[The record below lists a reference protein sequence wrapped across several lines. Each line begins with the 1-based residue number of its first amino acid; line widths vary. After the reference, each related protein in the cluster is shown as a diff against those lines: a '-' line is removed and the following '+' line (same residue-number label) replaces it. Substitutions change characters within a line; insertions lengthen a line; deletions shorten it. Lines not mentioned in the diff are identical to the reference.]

1 MALWEKAVLAPSST
15 LGEAIRNLDAS
26 TLQISL
32 VVDEKGTLLGTIT
45 DGDVRRAILRSETLE
60 TPVTNVMKANPI
72 TAGPD
77 IDRKTVM
84 KWMRQYQI
92 AQVPIVDEQG
102 ILTGLETLK
111 HMVQDDCSENWV
123 VIMAGGLGTRLR
135 PLTETLPKPL
145 IPVGGK
151 PVLES
156 IIERLAEQ
164 GFTRIF
170 LSVNYQAEKVEA
182 HFGDGSDWGVD
193 ISYLEE
199 NQRLGTAGALTLL
212 PEAPSEPF
220 LVMNADLVTAIN
232 FRRLLDF
239 HNDQAADATM
249 GVREYR
255 FQVPYGVIEMSGNQI
270 TEINEKPT
278 QSYFVNGGIYA
289 LSPAVL
295 RHVPEGKMYDMPTLF
310 DKIIAEGESASAF
323 PIHEY
328 WIDIGKFD
336 DLDQAQKEY
345 GKVFGTKALA

>member
-1 MALWEKAVLAPSST
+1 MAHWKKTLLAPTAT
-15 LGEAIRNLDAS
+15 LGEAIRNLDES
-26 TLQISL
+26 TLQIAL
-32 VVDEKGTLLGTIT
+32 VVNDEGVLLGTIT

-60 TPVTNVMKANPI
+60 TPVTDVMKANPI
-72 TAGPD
+72 TAGPE
-77 IDRKTVM
+77 IDRKTVV

-92 AQVPIVDEQG
+92 GQVPIVDENG
-102 ILTGLETLK
+102 KLTGLETLNRTIR
-111 HMVQDDCSENWV
+111 SEQRDNWV

-135 PLTETLPKPL
+135 PLTETVSKPL

-164 GFTRIF
+164 GFSKIF

-182 HFGDGSDWGVD
+182 HFGDGSEWGVE

-212 PEAPSEPF
+212 PEMPSEPF
-220 LVMNADLVTAIN
+220 LVMNADLVTAID
-232 FRRLLDF
+232 FRRLLEF
-239 HNDQAADATM
+239 HTDQASDATM
-249 GVREYR
+249 GVREYK

-289 LSPAVL
+289 LSPSVL
-295 RHVPEGKMYDMPTLF
+295 RHVPDGQMYDMPTLF
-310 DKIIAEGESASAF
+310 DNVIAEGEMASAF

-345 GKVFGTKALA
+345 GKVFGKKETT

>member
-182 HFGDGSDWGVD
+182 HFGDGSDWGVE

-295 RHVPEGKMYDMPTLF
+295 RHVPEGQMYDMPTLF
-310 DKIIAEGESASAF
+310 DKIISEGESASAF

>member
-1 MALWEKAVLAPSST
+1 MADWKKAVLDASAT
-15 LGEAIRNLDAS
+15 LGMAIKNLDES
-26 TLQISL
+26 TLQIAL
-32 VVDEKGTLLGTIT
+32 VLDETGKLLGTIT
-45 DGDVRRAILRSETLE
+45 DGDVRRAILRGETLDA
-60 TPVTNVMKANPI
+60 PVDRVMKVNPI
-72 TAGPD
+72 TAGPE
-77 IDRKTVM
+77 IDRRTVM

-92 AQVPIVDEQG
+92 AQVPIVDADG
-102 ILTGLETLK
+102 ILTGLETLTRI
-111 HMVQDDCSENWV
+111 MRDDRGGNWV

-135 PLTETLPKPL
+135 PLTENLPKPL

-164 GFTRIF
+164 GFRRIF

-182 HFGDGSDWGVD
+182 HFGDGSEFGVE

-212 PEAPSEPF
+212 PEMPSEPF

-239 HNDQAADATM
+239 HLDQAADATM

-255 FQVPYGVIEMSGNQI
+255 FQVPYGVIEMSGNRI

-289 LSPAVL
+289 LSPSVL
-295 RHVPEGKMYDMPTLF
+295 KYVPKGQMYDMPTLF
-310 DKIIAEGESASAF
+310 DQLIKDKGLPAAF

-328 WIDIGKFD
+328 WIDIGQLE
-336 DLDQAQKEY
+336 DLHQAQREF
-345 GKVFGTKALA
+345 GKVFGEKAAT

>member
-1 MALWEKAVLAPSST
+1 MADWKKAVLDPSAT
-15 LGEAIRNLDAS
+15 LGDAIRNLDESA
-26 TLQISL
+26 LQIAL
-32 VVDEKGTLLGTIT
+32 VVAGDGKLLGTIT
-45 DGDVRRAILRSETLE
+45 DGDVRRAILRGETLE
-60 TPVTNVMKANPI
+60 APVDRVMKANPI
-72 TAGPD
+72 TAGPE
-77 IDRKTVM
+77 IDRRTVM

-92 AQVPIVDEQG
+92 AQVPIVDG
-102 ILTGLETLK
+102 AGVLTGLETLTRI
-111 HMVQDDCSENWV
+111 MRDGRSGNWV

-135 PLTETLPKPL
+135 PLTENLPKPL

-182 HFGDGSDWGVD
+182 HFGDGSEFGVE

-212 PEAPSEPF
+212 PEMPSEPF

-239 HNDQAADATM
+239 HLDQAADATM

-289 LSPAVL
+289 LSPSVL
-295 RHVPEGKMYDMPTLF
+295 KYVPKGQMYDMPTLF
-310 DKIIAEGESASAF
+310 DQVIQNKGLPAAF

-328 WIDIGKFD
+328 WIDIGQLD
-336 DLDQAQKEY
+336 DLQQAQREF
-345 GKVFGTKALA
+345 GKVFGDKAAP